1 MNIFRPSHIV
11 FVTIKLGLLYILQDS
26 ALENSIKQ
34 IPFFNT
40 KFTDYSRVQEA
51 FYFIGQNQ
59 DPYQVEHIF
68 QKPFMVYG
76 LYYLKN
82 IPGAITVLFVL
93 FDLLLAE
100 LVSNLEFSHSKK
112 KDLQTRQKIS
122 NFIRY
127 AYHLNPLSFFAI
139 ITKWT
144 SIFEYT
150 FGLLAVY
157 LFAKNNRFLGSLFYG
172 VSLYLN
178 PTMIM
183 LIVPL
188 VCSSFLNK
196 QKAALS
202 VFSIVVS
209 FSVFVA
215 LLFASYILLGSLNFF
230 KNAYISAYHVKL
242 FQPSIGLM
250 WSIFSGMF
258 NSYQNMYHMI
268 YFFLPL
274 CHIFPLV
281 QISYKAI
288 KDNQF
293 TSGLYGFIA
302 GVSLFVGY
310 YHFSFITVYDL
321 IIIFTLLFT
330 AYEYIVEIKVF
341 AVLFYAPLVVL
352 GLTSM
357 LGIYW
362 FYGLTGNPNFMFIQT
377 MVAYV
382 FLIIMVTEALKSLC
396 FQKKNELKELKD
408 QEEKSKND
416 QINLAE
422 KKNN

>member
-11 FVTIKLGLLYILQDS
+11 FVAIKLGLLYILQDS
-26 ALENSIKQ
+26 VLENSIKS

-40 KFTDYSRVQEA
+40 KFSDYSRVQEA

-68 QKPFMVYG
+68 QKPFLVYA

-82 IPGAITVLFVL
+82 IPGAITILFVF
-93 FDLLLAE
+93 FDLILAE
-100 LVSNLEFSHSKK
+100 LVSNLEFSHSKNR
-112 KDLQTRQKIS
+112 DLQTRQKIS
-122 NFIRY
+122 KCIRY

-144 SIFEYT
+144 CIFEYT

-157 LFAKNNRFLGSLFYG
+157 LFAKNNRFIGSIFYG

-183 LIVPL
+183 LVVPL
-188 VCSSFLNK
+188 VCSSFLNQ
-196 QKAALS
+196 QKATAS
-202 VFSIVVS
+202 VLFTATS
-209 FSVFVA
+209 FLVFLG
-215 LLFASYILLGSLNFF
+215 LLFGSYVWLGSLNFF

-258 NSYQNMYHMI
+258 NGYQNMYHMI
-268 YFFLPL
+268 YFFLPI
-274 CHIFPLV
+274 CHIFPLI
-281 QISYKAI
+281 QIFYKAI
-288 KDNQF
+288 KDNKF
-293 TSGLYGFIA
+293 TQGLYGFIA
-302 GVSLFVGY
+302 GTSLFIGY

-321 IIIFTLLFT
+321 IVIFTLLFT
-330 AYEYIVEIKVF
+330 AYEYIVEIKIF
-341 AVLFYAPLVVL
+341 AILFYAPLVIL

-377 MVAYV
+377 MVAYI
-382 FLIIMVTEALKSLC
+382 FLIVMVTEALKSLV

-408 QEEKSKND
+408 QEEKAKQLQTDS
-416 QINLAE
+416 AE